1 MENLESKEELGII
14 KRKEEPL
21 HFVDALRWGDRLFF
35 PYYRLKARSGEV
47 VEPPSMAVLRQLHPS
62 EGGLTLQGH
71 VYLDCGCRSLI
82 VSSSLVHLGEQGWWV
97 GVFRHSHA
105 AKAWNTT
112 ALCIFRMEEVKEQAC
127 VSTHFIM
134 NGKSCDFQ
142 EPRSIQ
148 KLPTLIH
155 SGLVAV
161 YGTVVLNQIV
171 LFLGTDDGQ
180 LLKAIL
186 NEDMESNCPEVLYE
200 IKEETSIFPKLR
212 LDPVNNNYIYLSSVN
227 TVRRIPVANCG
238 RYISEQ
244 ECLSAKD
251 PYCGW
256 CSLNR
261 RCTLKENCTR
271 SNGIKGW
278 YNISHAPD
286 KDLRILLNFPTK
298 NQVAV
303 AASTNKILTAC
314 MIKIV
319 TPVEIFYE
327 NVVLNK
333 SSCFCNLTTPVIT
346 DN

>member
-1 MENLESKEELGII
+1 
-14 KRKEEPL
+14 
-21 HFVDALRWGDRLFF
+21 
-35 PYYRLKARSGEV
+35 
-47 VEPPSMAVLRQLHPS
+47 MAVLHQLRPS

-82 VSSSLVHLGEQGWWV
+82 VSSSLVRQGERGWWV
-97 GVFRHSHA
+97 GVFRHNRR
-105 AKAWNTT
+105 AKTWNTT
-112 ALCIFRMEEVKEQAC
+112 AVCIFGMEEMKKQAC
-127 VSTHFIM
+127 ESTHFIM
-134 NGKSCDFQ
+134 NGKNC
-142 EPRSIQ
+142 EAPSIK

-212 LDPVNNNYIYLSSVN
+212 LDPVDNNYIYLSSAN
-227 TVRRIPVANCG
+227 KVRRIPVANCG
-238 RYISEQ
+238 RYVSEQ

-256 CSLNR
+256 CSLNQ

-271 SNGIKGW
+271 SNSIKGW

-286 KDLRILLNFPTK
+286 KDLRILLSFPAK

-303 AASTNKILTAC
+303 SASISKILTSC

-319 TPVEIFYE
+319 KPVEIFYE
-327 NVVLNK
+327 NVVLK
-333 SSCFCNLTTPVIT
+333 SSSCFCNLTAPVTT